1 MEKLGNILN
10 KRIFNLSTLGIT
22 LIDIIFSISLLGGLL
37 LLGITTLVFKG
48 YMESQNLL
56 YIFYGFLFLMTALI
70 SGILGKLLSLVGKK
84 ATVCD
89 KFKKTL
95 KFVCYFMLLN
105 GISYSAYIYE
115 SQSKFLYIFG
125 IFIDTLLAIVV
136 IHFIIFLI
144 KMLNS
149 LSIETK

>member
-1 MEKLGNILN
+1 MKQFSNLLN
-10 KRIFNLSTLGIT
+10 KKVFCLFSLEIT
-22 LIDIIFSISLLGGLL
+22 VVDIIFSICLIGGLL
-37 LLGITTLVFKG
+37 LLGITTLIFKG

-70 SGILGKLLSLVGKK
+70 SGILGKFLFLMEKK
-84 ATVCD
+84 TTICN
-89 KFKKTL
+89 KFKTTL

-115 SQSKFLYIFG
+115 SQSQFLYIFG
-125 IFIDTLLAIVV
+125 IFIDTLLAIVL
-136 IHFIIFLI
+136 IHFIVFLI

-149 LSIETK
+149 LDIETK